1 MNSRII
7 ILSLLG
13 LLFSPLLNSAQ
24 TPGCSDLKNGVFVFF
39 SPADGSRITY
49 TRNGEMQKEF
59 NPATRETGIWDVEWV
74 SDCAYYLKYNS
85 GLEDKP
91 KQTQDLLKKHKFLCQ
106 ILNVTDDY
114 YIFQS
119 TLDKASNPVILKDT
133 LWIKQRSD
141 AKRKV
146 TINPRIDSLLAL
158 RKAAFDSV
166 VSKSAFL
173 YVFRPGKFVMSGETF
188 TISLNDVPICEM
200 ANKASYI
207 VRLSKE
213 GQTTFVA
220 KVGKQETSITFDVKS
235 GNKYF
240 LRCEL
245 PWSLA
250 PKPRLINVSK
260 EEAQPY
266 FENIKKN

>member
-1 MNSRII
+1 MSSKII
-7 ILSLLG
+7 VCLLCGLLLG
-13 LLFSPLLNSAQ
+13 PLTGVAQALN
-24 TPGCSDLKNGVFVFF
+24 CSDLKNGVFIFF
-39 SPADGSRITY
+39 SRSDGSRSVY
-49 TRNGEMQKEF
+49 TRNGEVQKEF
-59 NPATRETGIWDVEWV
+59 NPASRQTVMWDVEWV

-85 GLEDKP
+85 GMEDQP
-91 KQTQDLLKKHKFLCQ
+91 KQTQDLLKKHRFLYQ
-106 ILNVTDDY
+106 ILEVTNDY

-133 LWIKQRSD
+133 LWVKQLSD
-141 AKRKV
+141 VKRKV
-146 TINPRIDSLLAL
+146 TTNPRIDSLLAL

-173 YVFRPGKFVMSGETF
+173 YVFRPGKFVMGGESF
-188 TISLNDVPICEM
+188 TIFLNDEPICEM
-200 ANKASYI
+200 SNKASYI
-207 VRLSKE
+207 VRLAKE
-213 GQTTFVA
+213 GETTLVA
-220 KVGKQETSITFDVKS
+220 KVGRQETSITFDIKA

-250 PKPRLINVSK
+250 PKPRLFKVDK

-266 FENIKKN
+266 FDNIK